1 MGCCREIFLLAT
13 ADKGASFLIAYDLQ
27 AVSKVFGE
35 TNFPASFD
43 LSVLPARFN
52 DNARPIVIED
62 LDQETLETEWPFPR
76 GLRSWLLVPL
86 VARDTCQALLM
97 LSDEAPSSISP
108 TKQRTL
114 MMVAPQ
120 LSSALSNIELYEEL
134 KASEAKYRT
143 FVERMQDA
151 VYICTPDLRIIDS
164 NQAAGLISSP
174 SETWIDL
181 KELFMDPEAGKRFE
195 SRVRKE
201 GSVQDFEAEFR
212 SSSGQTLVG
221 LVSAVA
227 DSLRVSVI
235 VRNITEQK
243 KLSHQLVR
251 SQKMES
257 IGTLASG
264 IAHDFN
270 NILGIILP
278 TAELIQLRDTPEKR
292 GPRLDAIVD
301 ASRRGAQL
309 TGQLL
314 SMARDEPP
322 SVEPLILNEVV
333 RSTEQLLG
341 ETLERTVQVRLDL
354 DENVPMVEADEGE
367 LTQML
372 INFAVNARD
381 AMEGEGSITFQTRA
395 ENEGTRLS
403 VRDTGPG
410 IEPEVLDKIFD
421 PFFTTKERGQGTG
434 LGLSMAYATIE
445 RHGGSIDVETS
456 PGKGTEFRLWFPP
469 AKNKIRTTDIV
480 ESAMAE
486 GGETILVVDDE
497 PHLLELMETSLSHSG
512 YPVLTASNGAEALQK
527 ITPDVDLVILDMI
540 MPVMDGLTALKSIRQ
555 LHPHT
560 KVLVATG
567 YAAPERLAAI
577 KTIGIDGLLRKPFP
591 LNELTG
597 TVREILD
604 AIAA

>member
-1 MGCCREIFLLAT
+1 
-13 ADKGASFLIAYDLQ
+13 
-27 AVSKVFGE
+27 
-35 TNFPASFD
+35 
-43 LSVLPARFN
+43 
-52 DNARPIVIED
+52 
-62 LDQETLETEWPFPR
+62 
-76 GLRSWLLVPL
+76 
-86 VARDTCQALLM
+86 M
-97 LSDEAPSSISP
+97 LSDEEPSSISP

-151 VYICTPDLRIIDS
+151 VYICTPDLRIVDS
-164 NQAAGLISSP
+164 NQAADLVSAP
-174 SETWIDL
+174 SKTWTDL
-181 KELFMDPEAGKRFE
+181 KELFIDPEAGKRFE
-195 SRVRKE
+195 SSVRKE

-212 SSSGQTLVG
+212 SSSGETLIG

-227 DSLRVSVI
+227 DSVRVSVI
-235 VRNITEQK
+235 IRDITEQK

-292 GPRLDAIVD
+292 GPRLEAIVD

-322 SVEPLILNEVV
+322 SVEPLILNDVV
-333 RSTEQLLG
+333 RATEQLLG
-341 ETLERTVQVRLDL
+341 ETLERTVQIRLDL
-354 DENVPMVEADEGE
+354 DETLPMIEADEGE

-381 AMEGEGSITFQTRA
+381 AMEGKGSITFQTRT

-410 IEPEVLDKIFD
+410 IEPEILDKIFD
-421 PFFTTKERGQGTG
+421 PFFTTKEPRPGYGPWTQHG
-434 LGLSMAYATIE
+434 L
-445 RHGGSIDVETS
+445 RHH
-456 PGKGTEFRLWFPP
+456 
-469 AKNKIRTTDIV
+469 RTPWRQYRC
-480 ESAMAE
+480 
-486 GGETILVVDDE
+486 G
-497 PHLLELMETSLSHSG
+497 
-512 YPVLTASNGAEALQK
+512 
-527 ITPDVDLVILDMI
+527 DLA
-540 MPVMDGLTALKSIRQ
+540 G
-555 LHPHT
+555 
-560 KVLVATG
+560 
-567 YAAPERLAAI
+567 
-577 KTIGIDGLLRKPFP
+577 
-591 LNELTG
+591 
-597 TVREILD
+597 
-604 AIAA
+604 